1 MSDILDI
8 STSGISHNRGYA
20 KLAQYPYNE
29 NVNIHLTSTV
39 VTVVTVNPKTDHS
52 LQE

>member
-8 STSGISHNRGYA
+8 LAPGISHNKSYA

-29 NVNIHLTSTV
+29 NVIIHLTSTDG
-39 VTVVTVNPKTDHS
+39 VTVNPKTDHS

>member
-29 NVNIHLTSTV
+29 NVNIHLTSTD
-39 VTVVTVNPKTDHS
+39 VVTVNPKTDHS

>member
-8 STSGISHNRGYA
+8 STSGISHNWSYA

-29 NVNIHLTSTV
+29 NVIIHSTSTELV
-39 VTVVTVNPKTDHS
+39 PVK
-52 LQE
+52 